1 MRLTRLSLAL
11 AALLGLCAV
20 APAQAGTL
28 DRIKQDAKIRLGYR
42 ADARPFSYADA
53 SGNPAGYSVALCHEI
68 VDALKKELGLAE
80 LPVETVKVDAEDRF
94 EAITDGKV
102 DLLCGASTATLE
114 RREKVDFS
122 VPIFPGGIGALLSRG
137 APERLKATLEGR
149 EAPYQPRWRASLAQV
164 LEKRT
169 LSAQSGTTAASW
181 LMKKRDQF
189 EVNAEIVEVKSY
201 AEGVERV
208 MSGKTDVLFGD
219 RAILLESAANSA
231 HPGDLVV
238 LSRQYTYE
246 PIALALARNDD
257 DFRLLVDRTLSKLYR
272 SGRIYNTFTKF
283 FGEPDEGTQAFF
295 RYAAL
300 PD

>member
-1 MRLTRLSLAL
+1 
-11 AALLGLCAV
+11 V
-20 APAQAGTL
+20 
-28 DRIKQDAKIRLGYR
+28 
-42 ADARPFSYADA
+42 
-53 SGNPAGYSVALCHEI
+53 
-68 VDALKKELGLAE
+68 
-80 LPVETVKVDAEDRF
+80 
-94 EAITDGKV
+94 
-102 DLLCGASTATLE
+102 
-114 RREKVDFS
+114 
-122 VPIFPGGIGALLSRG
+122 FPGGIGALLKRD

-149 EAPYQPRWRASLAQV
+149 ELPYQPRWRASLAQV

-169 LSAQSGTTAASW
+169 LSAQTGTTAASW
-181 LMKKRDQF
+181 LMKKREQF

-201 AEGVERV
+201 AEGVDRV

-219 RAILLESAANSA
+219 RAILLESAASSA

>member
-1 MRLTRLSLAL
+1 MRLIRLSLAL
-11 AALLGLCAV
+11 AASFGLCA
-20 APAQAGTL
+20 ALPSHAGTL
-28 DRIKQDAKIRLGYR
+28 DRIKQDAKIRLGVR

-53 SGNPAGYSVALCHEI
+53 SGNPAGYSIALCQEI
-68 VDALKKELGLAE
+68 VEAVKKSLGLAE
-80 LPVETVKVDAEDRF
+80 LPIETVKIEADDQF
-94 EAITDGKV
+94 GAITEGKV
-102 DLLCGASTATLE
+102 DLVCGASTATLE

-122 VPIFPGGIGALLSRG
+122 IPIFPGGIGALLHRDAS
-137 APERLKATLEGR
+137 ERLKATLEGR
-149 EAPYQPRWRASLAQV
+149 QPPYQPRWRATLAQV

-169 LSAQSGTTAASW
+169 LSAQTGTTAASW
-181 LMKKRDQF
+181 LVKKRDQF

-201 AEGVERV
+201 AEGVDRV

-219 RAILLESAANSA
+219 RAILLESAASSA

-246 PIALALARNDD
+246 PIALALARGDD

-272 SGRIYNTFTKF
+272 SSRIFNVYTKY
-283 FGEPDEGTQAFF
+283 FGEPDDSTQAFF
-295 RYAAL
+295 RFVAL